1 MGRTGCKSSKSAS
14 LLKKSNKKGMDVQM
28 KKYDKAYDVK
38 ISNIKI
44 KDNFWSAIQNLIVD
58 EVIPY
63 QEKILNDEIL
73 GIEKSHA
80 ITNFRIAAGLEEG
93 EFYGM
98 VFQDSDVAKW
108 LEGVAYSLSIRKDE
122 ELEKRADNIIDI
134 IGKAQE
140 EDGYLNTYFTLK
152 EPDHKWENLQECH
165 ELYCAGHM
173 MEAAA
178 AYYESTGKTKLL
190 HIMEKF
196 ADHIDRRFGEGKELG
211 VPGHQEIEVGLMR
224 LYKVT
229 GNEKYKEMASYFI
242 EERGKNPDYFI
253 QEREKRKWIHF
264 DMDPE
269 NREYSQSHAPVRE
282 QEKAVG
288 HSVRAVYM
296 YMAMADLAM
305 EMQDETLYAAC
316 LKLWNNITNKR
327 MYITG
332 GIGSTVDGEAF
343 TMDYNLPNDTA
354 YAETCAS
361 IAMVMFAKRMADIE
375 ADGRYADVMEKELY
389 NGILSGMQL
398 DGKAFFYVNPLE
410 VNIGISG
417 KLEGFK
423 HVLPRRPKWY
433 ACSCCPTNTVRLLTS
448 LGTYAW
454 TEKED
459 IIYSHL
465 YIGQTA
471 ELTKAS
477 IQIESKYPW
486 YGDVSYTINPKN
498 DTPFT
503 VAIHIP
509 SGIDNLAVELNGEKL
524 EDYKI
529 VKGYLYIDR
538 TWKEQD
544 CIQLRFDLKLR
555 KVYANPKIRANSGCV
570 AIMRGPVVYCFEQ
583 EDLDHELQTYRIIKS
598 GEIKEEWCAEGILKN
613 MMLLEIEGM
622 YLVEQENLYG
632 EEESVGERANLK
644 AIPYFAWA
652 NRSEGNMRVWMPE
665 CIL

>member
-1 MGRTGCKSSKSAS
+1 MG
-14 LLKKSNKKGMDVQM
+14 NYQ
-28 KKYDKAYDVK
+28 KAYDVK
-38 ISNIKI
+38 VSDIKI
-44 KDNFWSAIQNLIVD
+44 KDDFWSAIQNLIVD

-63 QEKILNDEIL
+63 QEKILNDEIP

-80 ITNFRIAAGLEEG
+80 ITNFEIAAGLKEG

-108 LEGVAYSLSIRKDE
+108 LEGVAYSLSIKKDE

-140 EDGYLNTYFTLK
+140 EDGYLNTYFLLK
-152 EPDHKWENLQECH
+152 EPEHKWENLQECH

-178 AYYESTGKTKLL
+178 AYYEETGKTKLL
-190 HIMEKF
+190 HVMEKF

-224 LYKVT
+224 MYKVT
-229 GNEKYKEMASYFI
+229 GNEKYKKLASYFI
-242 EERGKNPDYFI
+242 EQRGKNPDYFV

-264 DMDPE
+264 DMNPVD
-269 NREYSQSHAPVRE
+269 REYSQCHAPVRE
-282 QEKAVG
+282 QDKAVG

-305 EMQDETLYAAC
+305 EMQDETLYEAC

-343 TMDYNLPNDTA
+343 SMDYDLPNDTA

-375 ADGRYADVMEKELY
+375 ADGRYADIMEKELY

-410 VNIGISG
+410 VNVGISG
-417 KLEGFK
+417 KREGFK

-433 ACSCCPTNTVRLLTS
+433 ACSCCPPNIVRLLTS

-454 TEKED
+454 TEKD
-459 IIYSHL
+459 NVIYSHL

-486 YGDVSYTINPKN
+486 YGDVCYTVNPKC

-509 SGIDNLAVELNGEKL
+509 SGIHNLVVELNGEKL
-524 EDYKI
+524 ENYKI
-529 VKGYLYIDR
+529 VKGYLYIER
-538 TWKEQD
+538 TWNEQD
-544 CIQLRFDLKLR
+544 CIQLRFDLKPR
-555 KVYANPKIRANSGCV
+555 NVYANPKVRANSGCV
-570 AIMRGPVVYCFEQ
+570 AVMRGPVVYCFEQ
-583 EDLDHELQTYRIIKS
+583 EDADHELQTYRIIKS
-598 GEIKEEWCAEGILKN
+598 GEVREEWCGEGILKN
-613 MMLLEIEGM
+613 MMHLEIEGM
-622 YLVEQENLYG
+622 HLVDQDNLYG
-632 EEESVGERANLK
+632 EEESVVERVILK
-644 AIPYFAWA
+644 AIPYFAWG

-665 CIL
+665 IIL